1 MSCQVCTCGDIVGH
15 TTTIK
20 GTDMPNWCYQNLEVR
35 GPSYDLDSFIDAMQ
49 VTEPDNAGVMQTS
62 VELNQM
68 CPTDSRTFAYKT
80 VTTKEGKEQLI
91 KTYATFSEDGF
102 DGYAHCVEIWGTKWG
117 ACHIVWDG
125 KKGKYPI
132 RIYFESAWSP
142 ACGLIKA
149 ISSKF
154 PTLLFGLEYTEEA
167 DFFAGCELY
176 QNGNIIN
183 THEIGTAES
192 EEADAFLAE
201 IQGKA
206 QADNTEVSESDWE
219 TYYNMCSEAREIRDE
234 KLLKAFTKSMNDFGK
249 SYSSKPLKG
258 KAKHQEPF

>member
-35 GPSYDLDSFIDAMQ
+35 GPSHDLDSFIDAMQ
-49 VTEPDNAGVMQTS
+49 VTEPDSAGVMQTS

-68 CPTDSRTFAYKT
+68 CPVDDRTFAYKT

-234 KLLKAFTKSMNDFGK
+234 KLLKVFAKSMNDFGK
-249 SYSSKPLKG
+249 SYSSKPPKG
-258 KAKHQEPF
+258 KVKHQEPF